1 MLGREVQKQHE
12 RIPVCR
18 YCAWAQ
24 RSLLGDV
31 LCKERL
37 YQRWK

>member
-12 RIPVCR
+12 RIAVCR
-18 YCAWAQ
+18 DGAWAQ

-37 YQRWK
+37 YQRGK

>member
-12 RIPVCR
+12 RIPVCS
-18 YCAWAQ
+18 YGAWAQ

-31 LCKERL
+31 LCKESL
-37 YQRWK
+37 YERGE